1 MRRHTGWLRVGLTAG
16 LVAAASGAVAQQPG
30 APPPPDGGLPD
41 KVGGSSNVHLVSH
54 VPLGG
59 YFRVTDADLEQELSR
74 PYAYVAQS
82 RERAGF
88 SIIDLRDL
96 NNVKV
101 LYRWKI
107 DNVSLHRG
115 LGGLRAKY
123 FKLHGRYYVAECFQ
137 FAQGTPDNDLGA
149 IVFDVTGLPDT
160 SKVKVV
166 ARIRAP
172 ETPGG
177 FHNLFAYKHSDGR
190 VLLFTTTTSNVAN
203 VYDMEKVIAGDT
215 AHQLI
220 GKVPVPPNNAR
231 GEVLPGFANVQ
242 ILLQGYH
249 DFYVGYDPARAQDK
263 FYGAGG
269 GGYYVYDVT
278 KPEEPKLITS
288 IVGPAGI
295 AWGHTFTPTPDGNF
309 AVTETEYQWAPLR
322 IFDLRPGLDGKVP
335 SITQPVAVWNADWN
349 DLAHN
354 HEVRWPYVFVSA
366 YEDGL
371 QIFNMQ
377 DPAHPK
383 NKGWYYTCEC
393 THNSGYGGTPDFSG
407 QSVYNGAFGVM
418 VRNTDGLIMITDSN
432 TGAWFFKLDGFNGWN
447 GEDWGMPNI
456 SSAQDWDH
464 GPPGARPVAGKTAA
478 AP

>member
-1 MRRHTGWLRVGLTAG
+1 MRRRWDLVSGSVVSG
-16 LVAAASGAVAQQPG
+16 LVLLAASQVVRGQQPG
-30 APPPPDGGLPD
+30 APAPRDGGLPT
-41 KVGGSSNVHLVSH
+41 KVGGSSNVHLVGH

-59 YFRVTDADLEQELSR
+59 YFRVMDADLEQELSR
-74 PYAYVAQS
+74 PYAYVAEA

-88 SIIDLRDL
+88 AIVDLKDL
-96 NNVKV
+96 NNLKV
-101 LYRWKI
+101 LYRWTI
-107 DNVSLHRG
+107 ENVSLHRG
-115 LGGLRAKY
+115 SGLRTKY
-123 FKLHGRYYVAECFQ
+123 FKMKGRYYIAECFQ
-137 FAQGTPDNDLGA
+137 FGQGTPDGDLGA
-149 IVFDVTGLPDT
+149 IIFDVTGLPDT

-190 VLLFTTTTSNVAN
+190 SLLFTTTTSNVAN
-203 VYDMEKVIAGDT
+203 VYDLEKVIAGDT

-231 GEVLPGFANVQ
+231 AEVLPGFSPVP

-249 DFYVGYDPARAQDK
+249 DFNVAYDPARGQDK

-269 GGYYVYDVT
+269 GGYYVYDVSH
-278 KPEEPKLITS
+278 PEQPKLVTS

-295 AWGHTFTPTPDGNF
+295 AWGHTFTPSPDGNF
-309 AVTETEYQWAPLR
+309 AITETEYQWAPLR
-322 IFDLRPGLDGKVP
+322 IFDLRPGLEGKVP
-335 SITQPVAVWNADWN
+335 TVTQPVSVWNADWN
-349 DLAHN
+349 DLSHN
-354 HEVRWPYVFVSA
+354 HEVRWPLVFVSG

-371 QIFNMQ
+371 QIFNME
-377 DPAHPK
+377 DPVHPT

-393 THNSGYGGTPDFSG
+393 THNTGVSGTLGPGT
-407 QSVYNGAFGVM
+407 SVYNGAFGVM

-464 GPPGARPVAGKTAA
+464 GPPGARPTPSPRPAA
-478 AP
+478 